1 MATRSLSCAES
12 EAQRVPLLVRAR
24 DGGSGGSGAP
34 SGSLGPSSRRSVS
47 VSATLV
53 AALVVGAVVAV
64 ARGDA
69 AGVAT
74 SFGGYAFPGAAL
86 GEGVGDAA
94 TWPTGA
100 SLASRDDAAKTRG
113 EGVFPT
119 AARDGEEAC
128 KIGYYYHIP
137 KTGGGSLV
145 QYFGHLPE
153 VELLRYEAT
162 KYVPKE
168 NKTLWYWEHQSSE
181 DHWEKFVVPQALKPG
196 KKLIAHHWGRFGML
210 GMEKRLARL
219 RARAEAIG
227 CQFMAST
234 TFREPVER
242 DVSNEVFHRITGT
255 GSGTYLGDEQLRFFL
270 LNSQRENARLP
281 PDMAA
286 REDVARD
293 ALDAAKRILAKSF
306 DLVATIEDLELQK
319 NAFLAFFDAEASGDG
334 DAPGVAPGVAAAE
347 GRETKRRD
355 MGFAA
360 GFAAAIEGDAKLGT
374 AEQRIARR
382 REARRA
388 EAREAKATAAT
399 AAKAAKARGGPSSA
413 ARASSAGEDGTAGAA
428 AAAKAPLTTERP
440 GQEANVDAPTKPGQP
455 LGHVHEIDYARL
467 GVDEAEMRL
476 LREKFSGTNSL
487 DTALY
492 ETARAL
498 AAANGALRVSD
509 GVYRAQQH
517 VRAAAAAAA
526 MGGGADEV
534 P

>member
-1 MATRSLSCAES
+1 MATRSLPCAES

-24 DGGSGGSGAP
+24 DGGSGGARAA
-34 SGSLGPSSRRSVS
+34 SGSLGPSSRRSLS
-47 VSATLV
+47 VAATLV

-94 TWPTGA
+94 TNARGA
-100 SLASRDDAAKTRG
+100 GDVSPSPSSET
-113 EGVFPT
+113 
-119 AARDGEEAC
+119 C

-145 QYFGHLPE
+145 RYFGHLPE

-162 KYVPKE
+162 IHVPKE

-196 KKLIAHHWGRFGML
+196 KTLIAHHWGRFGML
-210 GMEKRLARL
+210 GMEKRLQRL
-219 RARAEAIG
+219 RERAEAKG

-234 TFREPVER
+234 TFREPIER
-242 DVSNEVFHRITGT
+242 DVSDEVFHRITGT
-255 GSGTYLGDEQLRFFL
+255 GSARYLGDEQLRFFL

-286 REDVARD
+286 HEDVARD
-293 ALDAAKRILAKSF
+293 ALDTAERILANHF

-319 NAFLAFFDAEASGDG
+319 NAFLAFFDAKSSKKPDDRVAVGAGAGAATRD
-334 DAPGVAPGVAAAE
+334 PGGT
-347 GRETKRRD
+347 ETKGQE

-360 GFAAAIEGDAKLGT
+360 GFAAAIEGGAKLGT

-382 REARRA
+382 REERRA
-388 EAREAKATAAT
+388 EAREAKAKK
-399 AAKAAKARGGPSSA
+399 AKAAGEPFSA
-413 ARASSAGEDGTAGAA
+413 ERASSAGEDKAAEAAA
-428 AAAKAPLTTERP
+428 AAAKAALATESSGPSTTR
-440 GQEANVDAPTKPGQP
+440 PGQP
-455 LGHVHEIDYARL
+455 LGHVHKIDYAEL
-467 GVDEAEMRL
+467 GVDEAEMRR
-476 LREKFSGTNSL
+476 LREKYAGTNSL

-509 GVYRAQQH
+509 AVYRAQQH
-517 VRAAAAAAA
+517 VQAAAAAAEMA
-526 MGGGADEV
+526 AGST
-534 P
+534 

>member
-1 MATRSLSCAES
+1 MATRSLLCAES

-24 DGGSGGSGAP
+24 DGGSDGAGAA
-34 SGSLGPSSRRSVS
+34 SGSLGPSSRRSLS
-47 VSATLV
+47 VAATLV
-53 AALVVGAVVAV
+53 TALVVGAVVAV

-74 SFGGYAFPGAAL
+74 RLGGYAFPGAAL

-94 TWPTGA
+94 TRAADA
-100 SLASRDDAAKTRG
+100 SLASDVANARGAGGVSSSARRDQSS
-113 EGVFPT
+113 
-119 AARDGEEAC
+119 EAC

-145 QYFGHLPE
+145 RYFGHLPE

-162 KYVPKE
+162 IHVPKE

-181 DHWEKFVVPQALKPG
+181 DHWEKFVVPHALKPG

-210 GMEKRLARL
+210 GMEKRLERL
-219 RARAEAIG
+219 RARAEALG

-242 DVSNEVFHRITGT
+242 DVSDEVFHRITGA
-255 GSGTYLGDEQLRFFL
+255 GAGTYLGDEQLRFFL
-270 LNSQRENARLP
+270 LNSQRENARFP

-293 ALDAAKRILAKSF
+293 ALATAERILRKNF

-319 NAFLAFFDAEASGDG
+319 NAFLAFFDVESSFDG
-334 DAPGVAPGVAAAE
+334 EDAAGLESKTKAAPGEKQGS
-347 GRETKRRD
+347 ETKGQET
-355 MGFAA
+355 GFAA
-360 GFAAAIEGDAKLGT
+360 GFAAAIESAAELGT
-374 AEQRIARR
+374 AEQRIERR
-382 REARRA
+382 REERRA
-388 EAREAKATAAT
+388 EAREAR
-399 AAKAAKARGGPSSA
+399 AKAAAAAAVREPSSA
-413 ARASSAGEDGTAGAA
+413 SRAAAEGEDKASRAA
-428 AAAKAPLTTERP
+428 AAAKAAL
-440 GQEANVDAPTKPGQP
+440 AAVDGPTLPGQP
-455 LGHVHEIDYARL
+455 LGHVHKIDYAEL
-467 GVDEAEMRL
+467 GIDDAEMQR
-476 LREKFSGTNSL
+476 LREKFAGTNSL

-492 ETARAL
+492 ETAREL
-498 AAANGALRVSD
+498 ATANGALRVSD

-526 MGGGADEV
+526 TAGGSR
-534 P
+534 

>member
-1 MATRSLSCAES
+1 MATLSLPCAES

-24 DGGSGGSGAP
+24 DGGSGGARAA
-34 SGSLGPSSRRSVS
+34 SGSLGPSSRRSLS
-47 VSATLV
+47 VAATLV
-53 AALVVGAVVAV
+53 TALVVGAVVAV

-94 TWPTGA
+94 TNARGA
-100 SLASRDDAAKTRG
+100 GDVSPSPNSDET
-113 EGVFPT
+113 
-119 AARDGEEAC
+119 C

-145 QYFGHLPE
+145 RYFGHLPE

-162 KYVPKE
+162 IHVPKE

-196 KKLIAHHWGRFGML
+196 KTLIAHHWGRFGML
-210 GMEKRLARL
+210 GMEKRLRRL
-219 RARAEAIG
+219 RERAEAKG

-234 TFREPVER
+234 TFREPIER
-242 DVSNEVFHRITGT
+242 DVSDEVFHRITGT
-255 GSGTYLGDEQLRFFL
+255 GSARYLGDEQLRFFL

-293 ALDAAKRILAKSF
+293 ALDTAERILANHF
-306 DLVATIEDLELQK
+306 DLVATIDDLELQK
-319 NAFLAFFDAEASGDG
+319 NAFLAFFDAKSPKKPDHRVAVGAGAGAATRD
-334 DAPGVAPGVAAAE
+334 PGGS
-347 GRETKRRD
+347 ETKGQE

-360 GFAAAIEGDAKLGT
+360 GFAAAIEGGAKLGT

-382 REARRA
+382 REERRA
-388 EAREAKATAAT
+388 EAREAKAK
-399 AAKAAKARGGPSSA
+399 AAKAAKAAGEPSSA
-413 ARASSAGEDGTAGAA
+413 ERASPAGEDKAAEAAA
-428 AAAKAPLTTERP
+428 AAAKAALATESS
-440 GQEANVDAPTKPGQP
+440 GQGANVDGPTRPGQP
-455 LGHVHEIDYARL
+455 LGHVHKIDYAEL
-467 GVDEAEMRL
+467 GVDEAEMRR
-476 LREKFSGTNSL
+476 LREKFAGTNSL

-509 GVYRAQQH
+509 AVYRAQQH
-517 VRAAAAAAA
+517 VQAAAAAAEMA
-526 MGGGADEV
+526 AGST
-534 P
+534 

>member
-1 MATRSLSCAES
+1 MATLSLPCAES
-12 EAQRVPLLVRAR
+12 KAQRVPLLVRAC
-24 DGGSGGSGAP
+24 DGGSGGARAA
-34 SGSLGPSSRRSVS
+34 SGSLGPSSRRSLS
-47 VSATLV
+47 VAATLV
-53 AALVVGAVVAV
+53 TALVVGAVVAV

-94 TWPTGA
+94 TNARGA
-100 SLASRDDAAKTRG
+100 GDVSPSPSSET
-113 EGVFPT
+113 
-119 AARDGEEAC
+119 C

-145 QYFGHLPE
+145 RYFGHLPE

-162 KYVPKE
+162 IHVPKE

-219 RARAEAIG
+219 RARAEAMG

-255 GSGTYLGDEQLRFFL
+255 GPGVYLGDEQLRFFL

-293 ALDAAKRILAKSF
+293 ALDTAKRILAKDF
-306 DLVATIEDLELQK
+306 DLVATIEDLEAQK
-319 NAFLAFFDAEASGDG
+319 NAFLAFFDVKASGDG
-334 DAPGVAPGVAAAE
+334 DAPGVAAAAAPPAE
-347 GRETKRRD
+347 GSETKGQE
-355 MGFAA
+355 MGF
-360 GFAAAIEGDAKLGT
+360 

-382 REARRA
+382 REERRA
-388 EAREAKATAAT
+388 KAREAKAKATKAERAGQAA
-399 AAKAAKARGGPSSA
+399 GGPFSA
-413 ARASSAGEDGTAGAA
+413 ERASSVGEDEAAPLAAAGA
-428 AAAKAPLTTERP
+428 KLPLATENS
-440 GQEANVDAPTKPGQP
+440 GQEANTDGPTHPGQR
-455 LGHVHEIDYARL
+455 LGHVHKIDYAQV
-467 GVDEAEMRL
+467 GVDNAELRR
-476 LREKFSGTNSL
+476 LREKFAGTNSL

-498 AAANGALRVSD
+498 ATANDALRVSD
-509 GVYRAQQH
+509 GVYRAQ
-517 VRAAAAAAA
+517 
-526 MGGGADEV
+526 
-534 P
+534 

>member
-1 MATRSLSCAES
+1 MATRSLSCAEN

-24 DGGSGGSGAP
+24 DGGSGATGAA
-34 SGSLGPSSRRSVS
+34 SGSLAPPSRRSVS

-53 AALVVGAVVAV
+53 AALVVGAVVVV
-64 ARGDA
+64 AQGDA

-74 SFGGYAFPGAAL
+74 SLGGYALPGAVL

-94 TWPTGA
+94 TRTAGA
-100 SLASRDDAAKTRG
+100 SLASHDDAANPRG
-113 EGVFPT
+113 EEVFSNS
-119 AARDGEEAC
+119 ARDGDEAC

-196 KKLIAHHWGRFGML
+196 KKLIAHHWGRFGLL

-219 RARAEAIG
+219 RARAEAMG

-255 GSGTYLGDEQLRFFL
+255 GPGVYLGDEQLRFFL
-270 LNSQRENARLP
+270 LNSQRENPRLP

-293 ALDAAKRILAKSF
+293 ALDTAKRILAKDF
-306 DLVATIEDLELQK
+306 DLVATIEDLEAQK
-319 NAFLAFFDAEASGDG
+319 NAFLAFFDVKASGDG
-334 DAPGVAPGVAAAE
+334 DAPGVAAAAAPPAE
-347 GRETKRRD
+347 GSETKGQE
-355 MGFAA
+355 MGF
-360 GFAAAIEGDAKLGT
+360 

-382 REARRA
+382 REERRA
-388 EAREAKATAAT
+388 KAREAKA
-399 AAKAAKARGGPSSA
+399 KAAKAERAGQAAGGPFSA
-413 ARASSAGEDGTAGAA
+413 ERASSVGEDEAAPLAA
-428 AAAKAPLTTERP
+428 AGAKAPLATENS
-440 GQEANVDAPTKPGQP
+440 GQEANTDGPTHPGQR
-455 LGHVHEIDYARL
+455 LGHVHKIDYAKV
-467 GVDEAEMRL
+467 GVDNAELRR
-476 LREKFSGTNSL
+476 LREKFAGTNSL

-498 AAANGALRVSD
+498 ATANDALRVSD
-509 GVYRAQQH
+509 GVYRAQ
-517 VRAAAAAAA
+517 
-526 MGGGADEV
+526 
-534 P
+534 

>member
-1 MATRSLSCAES
+1 MATRSLSCAEN

-24 DGGSGGSGAP
+24 DGGSGATGAA
-34 SGSLGPSSRRSVS
+34 SGSLAPPSRRSVS

-74 SFGGYAFPGAAL
+74 SLGGYAFPGAAL

-94 TWPTGA
+94 TNARGA
-100 SLASRDDAAKTRG
+100 G
-113 EGVFPT
+113 GVSPSPSSET
-119 AARDGEEAC
+119 C

-145 QYFGHLPE
+145 RYFGHLPE

-162 KYVPKE
+162 IHVPKE

-196 KKLIAHHWGRFGML
+196 KTLIAHHWGRFGML
-210 GMEKRLARL
+210 GMEKRLQRL
-219 RARAEAIG
+219 RERAEAKG

-234 TFREPVER
+234 TFREPIER
-242 DVSNEVFHRITGT
+242 DVSDEVFHRITGT
-255 GSGTYLGDEQLRFFL
+255 GSARYLGDEQLRFFL

-286 REDVARD
+286 HEDVARD
-293 ALDAAKRILAKSF
+293 ALDTAERILANHF

-319 NAFLAFFDAEASGDG
+319 NAFLAFFDAKSSKKPDDRVAVGAGAGAATRD
-334 DAPGVAPGVAAAE
+334 PGGT
-347 GRETKRRD
+347 ETKGQE

-360 GFAAAIEGDAKLGT
+360 GFAAAIEGGAKLGT

-382 REARRA
+382 REERRA
-388 EAREAKATAAT
+388 EAREAKAKK
-399 AAKAAKARGGPSSA
+399 AKAAGEPFSA
-413 ARASSAGEDGTAGAA
+413 ERASSAGEDKAAEAAA
-428 AAAKAPLTTERP
+428 AAAKAALATESSGPSTTR
-440 GQEANVDAPTKPGQP
+440 PGQP
-455 LGHVHEIDYARL
+455 LGHVHKIDYAEL
-467 GVDEAEMRL
+467 GVDEAEMRR
-476 LREKFSGTNSL
+476 LREKYAGTNSL

-509 GVYRAQQH
+509 AVYRAQQH
-517 VRAAAAAAA
+517 VQAAAAAAEMA
-526 MGGGADEV
+526 AGST
-534 P
+534 

>member
-1 MATRSLSCAES
+1 M
-12 EAQRVPLLVRAR
+12 PLLVRAR

-74 SFGGYAFPGAAL
+74 SLGGYALPGAAL

-196 KKLIAHHWGRFGML
+196 KTLIAHHWGRFGML
-210 GMEKRLARL
+210 GMEKRLQRL
-219 RARAEAIG
+219 RERAEAKG

-234 TFREPVER
+234 TFREPIER
-242 DVSNEVFHRITGT
+242 DVSDEVFHRITGT
-255 GSGTYLGDEQLRFFL
+255 GSARYLGDEQLRFFL

-293 ALDAAKRILAKSF
+293 ALDTAERILANHF

-319 NAFLAFFDAEASGDG
+319 NAFLAFFDAKSSKKPDDRVAVGAGAGAATRD
-334 DAPGVAPGVAAAE
+334 PGGS
-347 GRETKRRD
+347 ETKGQE

-360 GFAAAIEGDAKLGT
+360 GFAAAIEGGAKLGT

-382 REARRA
+382 REERRA
-388 EAREAKATAAT
+388 EAREAKAK
-399 AAKAAKARGGPSSA
+399 AAKAAGEPSSA
-413 ARASSAGEDGTAGAA
+413 ERASSAGEDKAAEAAA
-428 AAAKAPLTTERP
+428 AAAKAALAMESS
-440 GQEANVDAPTKPGQP
+440 GQGANVDGPTRPGQP
-455 LGHVHEIDYARL
+455 LGHVHKIDYAEL
-467 GVDEAEMRL
+467 GVDEAEMRR
-476 LREKFSGTNSL
+476 LREKFAGTNSL

-509 GVYRAQQH
+509 AVYRAQQH
-517 VRAAAAAAA
+517 VQAAAAAAEMA
-526 MGGGADEV
+526 AGST
-534 P
+534 

>member
-1 MATRSLSCAES
+1 MATRSLLCAES

-24 DGGSGGSGAP
+24 DGGSDGAGAA
-34 SGSLGPSSRRSVS
+34 SGSLGPSSRRSLS
-47 VSATLV
+47 VAATLV
-53 AALVVGAVVAV
+53 TALVVGAVVAV

-74 SFGGYAFPGAAL
+74 RLGGYAFPGAAL

-94 TWPTGA
+94 TRAADA
-100 SLASRDDAAKTRG
+100 SLASDVANARGAGGVSSSARRDQSS
-113 EGVFPT
+113 
-119 AARDGEEAC
+119 EAC

-145 QYFGHLPE
+145 RYFGHLPE

-162 KYVPKE
+162 IHVPKE

-181 DHWEKFVVPQALKPG
+181 DHWEKFVVPHALKPG

-210 GMEKRLARL
+210 GMEKRLERL
-219 RARAEAIG
+219 RARAEALG

-242 DVSNEVFHRITGT
+242 DVSDEVFHRITGA
-255 GSGTYLGDEQLRFFL
+255 GAGTYLGDEQLRFFL
-270 LNSQRENARLP
+270 LNSQRENARFP

-293 ALDAAKRILAKSF
+293 ALATAERILRKNF

-319 NAFLAFFDAEASGDG
+319 NAFLAFFDVESSFDG
-334 DAPGVAPGVAAAE
+334 EDAAGLVSKTKAARAGEKE
-347 GRETKRRD
+347 GSETKGQET
-355 MGFAA
+355 GFAV
-360 GFAAAIEGDAKLGT
+360 GFAAAIESAADLGT
-374 AEQRIARR
+374 AEQRIERR
-382 REARRA
+382 REERRA
-388 EAREAKATAAT
+388 EAREAR
-399 AAKAAKARGGPSSA
+399 AKAAAAAAAVREPSSA
-413 ARASSAGEDGTAGAA
+413 SRAAAEGEDKASRAA
-428 AAAKAPLTTERP
+428 AAAKAAL
-440 GQEANVDAPTKPGQP
+440 AAVDGPTLPGQP
-455 LGHVHEIDYARL
+455 LGHVHKIDYAEL
-467 GVDEAEMRL
+467 GIDDAEMQR
-476 LREKFSGTNSL
+476 LREKFAGTNSL

-492 ETARAL
+492 ETAREL
-498 AAANGALRVSD
+498 ATANGALRVSD

-526 MGGGADEV
+526 MAGGSR
-534 P
+534 

>member
-1 MATRSLSCAES
+1 MATLSLPCAES

-24 DGGSGGSGAP
+24 DGGSGGARAA
-34 SGSLGPSSRRSVS
+34 SGSLGPSSRRSLS
-47 VSATLV
+47 VAATLV
-53 AALVVGAVVAV
+53 TALVVGAVVAV

-94 TWPTGA
+94 TNARGA
-100 SLASRDDAAKTRG
+100 GDVSPSPNSDET
-113 EGVFPT
+113 
-119 AARDGEEAC
+119 C

-145 QYFGHLPE
+145 RYFGHLPE

-162 KYVPKE
+162 IHVPKE

-196 KKLIAHHWGRFGML
+196 KTLIAHHWGRFGML
-210 GMEKRLARL
+210 GMEKRLRRL
-219 RARAEAIG
+219 RERAEAKG

-234 TFREPVER
+234 TFREPIER
-242 DVSNEVFHRITGT
+242 DVSDEVFHRITGT
-255 GSGTYLGDEQLRFFL
+255 GSARYLGDEQLRFFL

-293 ALDAAKRILAKSF
+293 ALDTAERILANHF

-319 NAFLAFFDAEASGDG
+319 NAFLAFFDVESSFDG
-334 DAPGVAPGVAAAE
+334 DKAGGLVSQTKAE
-347 GRETKRRD
+347 KSGEEEGSETKELET
-355 MGFAA
+355 GFAA
-360 GFAAAIEGDAKLGT
+360 GFAAAIEGGAKLGT

-382 REARRA
+382 REERRA
-388 EAREAKATAAT
+388 EAREAKAK
-399 AAKAAKARGGPSSA
+399 AAKAAKAAGEPSSA
-413 ARASSAGEDGTAGAA
+413 ERASSAGEDKAAEAAA
-428 AAAKAPLTTERP
+428 AAAKAALATESS
-440 GQEANVDAPTKPGQP
+440 GQGANVDGPTRPGQP
-455 LGHVHEIDYARL
+455 LGHVHKIDYAEL
-467 GVDEAEMRL
+467 GVDEAEMRR
-476 LREKFSGTNSL
+476 LREKFAGTNSL

-509 GVYRAQQH
+509 AVYRAQQH
-517 VRAAAAAAA
+517 VQAAAAAAEMA
-526 MGGGADEV
+526 AGST
-534 P
+534 

>member
-1 MATRSLSCAES
+1 MATLSLPCAES
-12 EAQRVPLLVRAR
+12 KAQRVPLLVRAC
-24 DGGSGGSGAP
+24 DGGSGGARAA
-34 SGSLGPSSRRSVS
+34 SGSLGPSSRRSLS
-47 VSATLV
+47 VAATLV

-74 SFGGYAFPGAAL
+74 RFGGYAFPGAAL

-94 TWPTGA
+94 TNARGA
-100 SLASRDDAAKTRG
+100 GDVSPSPSSET
-113 EGVFPT
+113 
-119 AARDGEEAC
+119 C

-145 QYFGHLPE
+145 RYFGHLPE

-162 KYVPKE
+162 IHVPKE

-196 KKLIAHHWGRFGML
+196 KTLIAHHWGRFGML
-210 GMEKRLARL
+210 GMEKRLRRL
-219 RARAEAIG
+219 RERAEAKG

-234 TFREPVER
+234 TFREPIER
-242 DVSNEVFHRITGT
+242 DVSDEVFHRITGT
-255 GSGTYLGDEQLRFFL
+255 GSARYLGDEQLRFFL

-286 REDVARD
+286 HEDVARD
-293 ALDAAKRILAKSF
+293 ALDTAERILANHF

-319 NAFLAFFDAEASGDG
+319 NAFLAFFESSKSSKKEKPDDRV
-334 DAPGVAPGVAAAE
+334 GVGAGAGAATRDL
-347 GRETKRRD
+347 GGSETKGQE

-360 GFAAAIEGDAKLGT
+360 GFAAAIEGGAKLGT

-382 REARRA
+382 REERRA
-388 EAREAKATAAT
+388 EAKAKAKAK
-399 AAKAAKARGGPSSA
+399 AAKAAKAVTTPAAGEPSSA
-413 ARASSAGEDGTAGAA
+413 ERASSAGEDKAAEAAA
-428 AAAKAPLTTERP
+428 AAAKAALAMESS
-440 GQEANVDAPTKPGQP
+440 GQGANVDGPTRPDQP
-455 LGHVHEIDYARL
+455 LGHVHKIDYAEL
-467 GVDEAEMRL
+467 GVDEAEMRR
-476 LREKFSGTNSL
+476 LREKYAGTNSL

-509 GVYRAQQH
+509 AVYRAQQH
-517 VRAAAAAAA
+517 VQAAAAAAEMA
-526 MGGGADEV
+526 AGST
-534 P
+534 

>member
-1 MATRSLSCAES
+1 
-12 EAQRVPLLVRAR
+12 
-24 DGGSGGSGAP
+24 
-34 SGSLGPSSRRSVS
+34 
-47 VSATLV
+47 
-53 AALVVGAVVAV
+53 
-64 ARGDA
+64 
-69 AGVAT
+69 
-74 SFGGYAFPGAAL
+74 
-86 GEGVGDAA
+86 
-94 TWPTGA
+94 
-100 SLASRDDAAKTRG
+100 
-113 EGVFPT
+113 
-119 AARDGEEAC
+119 
-128 KIGYYYHIP
+128 
-137 KTGGGSLV
+137 
-145 QYFGHLPE
+145 
-153 VELLRYEAT
+153 
-162 KYVPKE
+162 
-168 NKTLWYWEHQSSE
+168 
-181 DHWEKFVVPQALKPG
+181 
-196 KKLIAHHWGRFGML
+196 
-210 GMEKRLARL
+210 
-219 RARAEAIG
+219 
-227 CQFMAST
+227 
-234 TFREPVER
+234 
-242 DVSNEVFHRITGT
+242 
-255 GSGTYLGDEQLRFFL
+255 
-270 LNSQRENARLP
+270 
-281 PDMAA
+281 
-286 REDVARD
+286 
-293 ALDAAKRILAKSF
+293 
-306 DLVATIEDLELQK
+306 
-319 NAFLAFFDAEASGDG
+319 
-334 DAPGVAPGVAAAE
+334 
-347 GRETKRRD
+347 

>member
-1 MATRSLSCAES
+1 MATLSLPCAES
-12 EAQRVPLLVRAR
+12 KAQRVPLLVRAC
-24 DGGSGGSGAP
+24 DGGSGGARAA
-34 SGSLGPSSRRSVS
+34 SGSLGPSSRRSLS
-47 VSATLV
+47 VAATLV

-94 TWPTGA
+94 TNARGA
-100 SLASRDDAAKTRG
+100 SDVSPSPSSET
-113 EGVFPT
+113 
-119 AARDGEEAC
+119 C

-145 QYFGHLPE
+145 RYFGHLPE

-162 KYVPKE
+162 IHVPKE

-196 KKLIAHHWGRFGML
+196 KTLIAHHWGRFGML
-210 GMEKRLARL
+210 GMEKRLQRL
-219 RARAEAIG
+219 RERAEAKG

-234 TFREPVER
+234 TFREPIER
-242 DVSNEVFHRITGT
+242 DVSDEVFHRITGT
-255 GSGTYLGDEQLRFFL
+255 GSARYLGDEQLRFFL

-293 ALDAAKRILAKSF
+293 SLDTAERILANHF

-319 NAFLAFFDAEASGDG
+319 NAFLAFFDAKSSKKPDDRVAVGAGAGAATRD
-334 DAPGVAPGVAAAE
+334 PGGS
-347 GRETKRRD
+347 ETKGQE

-360 GFAAAIEGDAKLGT
+360 GFAAAIEGGAKLGT

-382 REARRA
+382 REERRA
-388 EAREAKATAAT
+388 KAREAKAKATKAERAGQAA
-399 AAKAAKARGGPSSA
+399 GGPFSA
-413 ARASSAGEDGTAGAA
+413 ERASSVGEDEAAPLAAAGA
-428 AAAKAPLTTERP
+428 KLPLATENS
-440 GQEANVDAPTKPGQP
+440 GQEANTDGPTHPGER
-455 LGHVHEIDYARL
+455 LGHVHKIDYAQV
-467 GVDEAEMRL
+467 GVDNAELRR
-476 LREKFSGTNSL
+476 LREKFAGTNSL

-498 AAANGALRVSD
+498 ATANDALRVSD
-509 GVYRAQQH
+509 GVYRAQ
-517 VRAAAAAAA
+517 
-526 MGGGADEV
+526 
-534 P
+534 

>member
-1 MATRSLSCAES
+1 MATLSLPCAES

-24 DGGSGGSGAP
+24 DGGSGGARAA
-34 SGSLGPSSRRSVS
+34 SGSLGPSSRRSLS
-47 VSATLV
+47 VAATLV
-53 AALVVGAVVAV
+53 TALVVGAVVAV

-94 TWPTGA
+94 TNARGA
-100 SLASRDDAAKTRG
+100 G
-113 EGVFPT
+113 GVSPSPNSDET
-119 AARDGEEAC
+119 C

-145 QYFGHLPE
+145 RYFGHLPE

-162 KYVPKE
+162 IHVPKE

-455 LGHVHEIDYARL
+455 LGHVHKIDYAEL
-467 GVDEAEMRL
+467 GVDEAEMRR
-476 LREKFSGTNSL
+476 LREKFAGTNSL

-509 GVYRAQQH
+509 AVYRAQQH
-517 VRAAAAAAA
+517 VQAAAAAAEMA
-526 MGGGADEV
+526 AGST
-534 P
+534 